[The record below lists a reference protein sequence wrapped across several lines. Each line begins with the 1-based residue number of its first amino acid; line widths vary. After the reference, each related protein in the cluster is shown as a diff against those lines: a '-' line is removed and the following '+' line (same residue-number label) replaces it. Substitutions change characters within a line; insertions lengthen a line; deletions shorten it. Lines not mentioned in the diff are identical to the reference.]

1 MKIVKFKP
9 EYYNQV
15 YEIYEK
21 SFPIEERYITLDKMI
36 KKENTELYCLVDK
49 EAIFGFVYLLFY
61 QNMIF
66 ILYLAV
72 NPDNRSKE
80 YGSYILKW
88 CLNKYTDKNIY
99 LNIEEVKKDVKDYE
113 TRLKRLKFYL
123 KNDFFISSYISKEE
137 TESFNILS
145 NNKDIDIEQYKELD
159 KFIAS
164 VLEEP
169 ISNIVEVDS
178 KEFLN
183 NK

>member
-1 MKIVKFKP
+1 M
-9 EYYNQV
+9 
-15 YEIYEK
+15 
-21 SFPIEERYITLDKMI
+21 
-36 KKENTELYCLVDK
+36 
-49 EAIFGFVYLLFY
+49 
-61 QNMIF
+61 
-66 ILYLAV
+66 
-72 NPDNRSKE
+72 
-80 YGSYILKW
+80 GSYILKW

>member
-1 MKIVKFKP
+1 MKIVKFEEK
-9 EYYNQV
+9 YYNQV
-15 YEIYEK
+15 SEIYEK
-21 SFPIEERYITLDKMI
+21 SFPIEERYITLDRMI
-36 KKENTELYCLVDK
+36 NEEDVL
-49 EAIFGFVYLLFY
+49 GFVYLIFY
-61 QNMIF
+61 ENMIF

-72 NPDNRSKE
+72 NTTNRSNG

-88 CLNKYTDKNIY
+88 CLNKYMDRKIY
-99 LNIEEVKKDVKDYE
+99 LNIEKVKKDVKDYE
-113 TRLKRLKFYL
+113 TRLKRLKFYV

>member
-15 YEIYEK
+15 SEIYEK

-36 KKENTELYCLVDK
+36 KQENTELYCLVDK
-49 EAIFGFVYLLFY
+49 EAVFGFVYLLFY

-72 NPDNRSKE
+72 NSDNRSKG

-88 CLNKYTDKNIY
+88 CLNKYMDKNIY

>member
-1 MKIVKFKP
+1 
-9 EYYNQV
+9 
-15 YEIYEK
+15 
-21 SFPIEERYITLDKMI
+21 MI
-36 KKENTELYCLVDK
+36 
-49 EAIFGFVYLLFY
+49 
-61 QNMIF
+61 
-66 ILYLAV
+66 
-72 NPDNRSKE
+72 
-80 YGSYILKW
+80 
-88 CLNKYTDKNIY
+88 
-99 LNIEEVKKDVKDYE
+99 
-113 TRLKRLKFYL
+113 
-123 KNDFFISSYISKEE
+123 FFISSYISKEE